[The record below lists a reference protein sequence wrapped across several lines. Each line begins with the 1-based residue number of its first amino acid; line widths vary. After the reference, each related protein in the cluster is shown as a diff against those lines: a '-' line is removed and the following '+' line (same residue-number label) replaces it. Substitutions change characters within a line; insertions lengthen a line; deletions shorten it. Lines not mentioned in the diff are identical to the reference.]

1 MAGES
6 DDLDKL
12 FESVAD
18 GESVDWDARER
29 EAPDEETRAL
39 IRQLRLIA
47 EVADVHRSQV
57 DEVALAEDAS
67 LTAPPA
73 PAGGLTVPVSGGRRV
88 WPELNATPGGGGLP
102 GAPPPAGSPP
112 APNFGVWGHLLLV
125 RKIGEGSYGEV
136 FHAHD
141 TWLDHPVAL
150 KLLKPEAESRVQ
162 PSDLLHEARRLARVR
177 HDNVVRVHGA
187 DRHNGRVGFWM
198 DFVDGETLAA
208 RVAKGRM
215 SAGEAGSVGLEV
227 CRALAAVH
235 RANIIHR
242 DVKAQNVM
250 RAHDGGGII
259 LMDFGAG
266 EFQGNALAA
275 RPQGTPLY
283 MAPELFESSGASVK
297 TDIYAAGVLLF
308 HLVTNAFPVNGG
320 SMQELRDAHA
330 RGDRRRLR
338 DERPDLPESFIAIV
352 ERALDPDPMR
362 RYATAGDM
370 EAKLSGEPQSNR
382 VPVPPRR
389 DEVEPT
395 QTPQLRLTL
404 LTVGGLLVVF
414 TLVGAITST
423 FYYISLGLSGQFQ
436 TESLLTWPIWGL
448 RALLAPLVLGGGGTA
463 VALVLLTVLYRQ
475 VFMAI
480 GSLKSAIDPIALR
493 VSRVVQSILEVPTAT
508 TAAFLF
514 LAQSA
519 LLVLTWWW
527 FRDLLNGFDS
537 LIAQAPGG
545 DLTVLS
551 TANAEYQK
559 LFRKVVSVEFIV
571 MTAAWLGLLWMRTQR
586 KDPAG
591 WLSFAG
597 GTAATFVTLTLLVL
611 PYRILSHNEHERVVH
626 RSDTCYLVSQIGNEG
641 LLFCPLQP
649 PPRNRVVRLD
659 DPDLERGGPEESVF
673 TRVGASVNHL
683 EVK

>member
-1 MAGES
+1 MS
-6 DDLDKL
+6 
-12 FESVAD
+12 
-18 GESVDWDARER
+18 ARVQLQTKEVPGDISSSCAR
-29 EAPDEETRAL
+29 LARA
-39 IRQLRLIA
+39 R
-47 EVADVHRSQV
+47 
-57 DEVALAEDAS
+57 
-67 LTAPPA
+67 
-73 PAGGLTVPVSGGRRV
+73 
-88 WPELNATPGGGGLP
+88 
-102 GAPPPAGSPP
+102 
-112 APNFGVWGHLLLV
+112 
-125 RKIGEGSYGEV
+125 YGEV

-198 DFVDGETLAA
+198 DFIDGETLAA

-283 MAPELFESSGASVK
+283 MAPELFESSGASVR

-370 EAKLSGEPQSNR
+370 EAKLSGEPLSSR
-382 VPVPPRR
+382 VRVPPRR
-389 DEVEPT
+389 NEVEPAPT
-395 QTPQLRLTL
+395 SWLRLGL
-404 LTVGGLLVVF
+404 LSVGGLLVVF
-414 TLVGAITST
+414 ALVGAITST
-423 FYYISLGLSGQFQ
+423 FYYLSIGLFGKFQ
-436 TESLLTWPIWGL
+436 TESPLNWPMWGL

-463 VALVLLTVLYRQ
+463 VGLVLLTVLYRQ
-475 VFMAI
+475 VFMTI
-480 GSLKSAIDPIALR
+480 GALRTLIEPIALR
-493 VSRVVQSILEVPTAT
+493 VSRVVRSISEVPTAT
-508 TAAFLF
+508 TAALLF
-514 LAQSA
+514 LAQSG

-527 FRDLLNGFDS
+527 FRDLLNA
-537 LIAQAPGG
+537 L
-545 DLTVLS
+545 
-551 TANAEYQK
+551 
-559 LFRKVVSVEFIV
+559 
-571 MTAAWLGLLWMRTQR
+571 
-586 KDPAG
+586 
-591 WLSFAG
+591 
-597 GTAATFVTLTLLVL
+597 
-611 PYRILSHNEHERVVH
+611 
-626 RSDTCYLVSQIGNEG
+626 
-641 LLFCPLQP
+641 
-649 PPRNRVVRLD
+649 
-659 DPDLERGGPEESVF
+659 
-673 TRVGASVNHL
+673 
-683 EVK
+683 